1 MKKTIISITLLSF
14 TFLSLHVHIHEH
26 DYAFDVNHV
35 SDYQKVE
42 EDCDF
47 CQFNSEHSLSESSTF
62 SEKIHFKNISFR
74 KVYSQLYI
82 FTIYLFLKQVSP
94 SIINSFTVDISF

>member
-14 TFLSLHVHIHEH
+14 TFLSLHVHIHEYDH
-26 DYAFDVNHV
+26 AFDVNHV

-62 SEKIHFKNISFR
+62 SEKIHFKNISLE
-74 KVYSQLYI
+74 KYI
-82 FTIYLFLKQVSP
+82 VNYISYKLSCFLNKSP
-94 SIINSFTVDISF
+94 PQ